1 MGLGLIWT
9 VSLSGAQPAVADEG
23 HAAPAI
29 VSEKEAIEE
38 AKKTGSEVEV
48 VSQRRESRE
57 VFAIPQGNFPGT
69 IDDVR
74 AFDRVMASAEANQLF
89 GRRPL
94 AKGRWNFETVQDGTP
109 ATTPHLSAAGTSV
122 TLGGQ
127 ARRGMG
133 WVDLGGL
140 ELDGTAVYAATNSRP
155 LDTSAGFTMT
165 AWAQAAAIPDSTA
178 SVVSAAGTH
187 TSAFG
192 LRFEPDEKDP
202 AGHDVWAFRGALN
215 GSQITELAD
224 SFLDIPPDVSVG
236 S

>member
-1 MGLGLIWT
+1 MGLGLIST
-9 VSLSGAQPAVADEG
+9 VSLSGAQPAIADEG
-23 HAAPAI
+23 HAAPVI
-29 VSEKEAIEE
+29 VSGQEAIEE
-38 AKKTGSEVEV
+38 AKKTGSGVEV
-48 VSQRRESRE
+48 VSHRRESRE
-57 VFAIPQGNFPGT
+57 VFAIPEGIFPGT

-74 AFDRVMASAEANQLF
+74 AFDRVMAPAEANQLF

-94 AKGRWNFETVQDGTP
+94 VKGRWNFETIQDGTP
-109 ATTPHLSAAGTSV
+109 ATTPDLSTAGTPV

-140 ELDGTAVYAATNSRP
+140 ELDSTAVCAATSSRP
-155 LDTSAGFTMT
+155 LDTSAGFTVT

-202 AGHDVWAFRGALN
+202 AGHDVWAFRGAFN
-215 GSQITELAD
+215 DSQITELAG
-224 SFLDIPPDVSVG
+224 SFIDIPTDVPAG